1 MNEMIIL
8 LCHYWDSGEKTSMD
22 GNHLQHKSY
31 NTMYVVFNVSLKN
44 QTKCFAGKCMKKFL
58 TFKVLSVIWDSLEK
72 VGNFLYSF
80 HESCHHWD
88 LLKRNEFYYSLH
100 RVDSREFTRKLVH
113 HVRILKSTKTLEA
126 TSGLTFNINWDFE
139 SVIDSFGSSGK
150 FSVQKK
156 LVLFKSN
163 LFAQIQE
170 HPIL

>member
-1 MNEMIIL
+1 MIIL

-44 QTKCFAGKCMKKFL
+44 QTKYFAGKCMKIISYFQDIECYLRLIGKSWKLSLFL
-58 TFKVLSVIWDSLEK
+58 PRVLSSLRLIEKKWILLQSSQGWLQRIYKK
-72 VGNFLYSF
+72 VGCN
-80 HESCHHWD
+80 
-88 LLKRNEFYYSLH
+88 
-100 RVDSREFTRKLVH
+100 H
-113 HVRILKSTKTLEA
+113 HVRILKSPKTLEA
-126 TSGLTFNINWDFE
+126 TSALTFNINWGFE

-150 FSVQKK
+150 FSSQKK